1 MFFNHISLVSFES
14 LVPSKDFF
22 ITVCNKFFFLITN
35 TSSGLTASD
44 TFFKEFIEDNKAT
57 IYKICRAYANDPEE
71 LKDFVQEVTIQL
83 WRSHEKFENRSKL
96 STWVYRVTLN
106 VCLTLSKKRS
116 RKVDTVSLLSTDYHD
131 TNDETE
137 KEQIASLYKAIKRL
151 KESERAIVL
160 LYLDDKS
167 YKEIAEILGIT
178 VTNVGAR
185 GNRVKNQ
192 LREIIKSGA

>member
-1 MFFNHISLVSFES
+1 MIQ
-14 LVPSKDFF
+14 
-22 ITVCNKFFFLITN
+22 
-35 TSSGLTASD
+35 SD
-44 TFFKEFIEDNKAT
+44 TFFKEFIEDNIAT
-57 IYKICRAYANDPEE
+57 IYKICRAYANDSEE

-83 WRSHEKFENRSKL
+83 WRSHKNFENRSKI

-116 RKVDTVSLLSTDYHD
+116 RTIDTVSLLSTDYYD
-131 TNDETE
+131 SNDEVE
-137 KEQIASLYKAIKRL
+137 REQVATLYRSIKRL
-151 KESERAIVL
+151 RESERAIVL

-185 GNRVKNQ
+185 VNRVKNQ
-192 LREIIKSGA
+192 LREIVSEGA

>member
-1 MFFNHISLVSFES
+1 MFFNHISLVLFDSF
-14 LVPSKDFF
+14 VPSKDFF
-22 ITVCNKFFFLITN
+22 ITACNKFFFLITN

-96 STWVYRVTLN
+96 STWVYRVTL
-106 VCLTLSKKRS
+106 SKKRS

-160 LYLDDKS
+160 LYLDD
-167 YKEIAEILGIT
+167 
-178 VTNVGAR
+178 
-185 GNRVKNQ
+185 
-192 LREIIKSGA
+192 